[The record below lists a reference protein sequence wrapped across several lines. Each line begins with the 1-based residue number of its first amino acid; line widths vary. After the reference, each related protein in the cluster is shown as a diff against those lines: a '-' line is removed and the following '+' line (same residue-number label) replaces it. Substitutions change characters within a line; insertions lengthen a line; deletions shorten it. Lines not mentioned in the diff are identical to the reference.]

1 MSVALREAF
10 TALRRT
16 PLLALLSM
24 GLVALALYV
33 PGVFGL
39 VAWNLSAA
47 IGDLESRV
55 EVVAWLRDDAPEPAI
70 ELARAELGLQPE
82 VAAVRY
88 VSQDSA
94 LARARR
100 TLPEFSDL
108 LDGLAANPLPASLE
122 LELTEGLRTAGSV
135 DRVAELV
142 AAYPF
147 VERVDY
153 GREWVE
159 RIFELRRVAGV
170 AALGLGGIF
179 AFVAAVLLT
188 LAMRISV
195 YARRDE
201 IRVMRLVGAHP
212 ATVQLPF
219 LLSGVVTG
227 LLGAIVA
234 VAATRATFAV
244 LDERFVDLRWIP
256 AGWVVLGV
264 LAGLAF
270 GLVAAM
276 AGVQRHMKEG
286 L

>member
-1 MSVALREAF
+1 MTPAVREAF
-10 TALRRT
+10 AALRRT
-16 PLLALLSM
+16 PLLALLST

-47 IGDLESRV
+47 LADLESRV
-55 EVVAWLRDDAPEPAI
+55 EVVAWLRDDAPDAAI
-70 ELARAELGLQPE
+70 GLARAELERQPE
-82 VAAVRY
+82 IAAVRH

-122 LELTEGLRTAGSV
+122 LELTDGLRTAESV
-135 DRVAELV
+135 ARVADLV
-142 AAYPF
+142 ATYSF

-159 RIFELRRVAGV
+159 RIFELRRVAGG
-170 AALGLGGIF
+170 AALGLGGVF

-188 LAMRISV
+188 LAMRISI

-201 IRVMRLVGAHP
+201 IRVMRLVGARP
-212 ATVQLPF
+212 STVQWPF

-227 LLGAIVA
+227 LAGALAA
-234 VAATRATFAV
+234 VAATWGTFTV
-244 LDERFVDLRWIP
+244 LDERFIDLRWIP
-256 AGWVVLGV
+256 SGWIVGGV
-264 LAGLAF
+264 LVGLGF
-270 GLVAAM
+270 GLLAALV
-276 AGVQRHMKEG
+276 GVQRHVRE
-286 L
+286 LL